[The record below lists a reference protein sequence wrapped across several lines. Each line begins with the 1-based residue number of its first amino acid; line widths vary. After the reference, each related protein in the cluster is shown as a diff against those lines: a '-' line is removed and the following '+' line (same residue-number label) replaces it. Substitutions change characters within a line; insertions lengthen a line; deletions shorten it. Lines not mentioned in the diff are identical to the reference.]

1 MYEIWRPQGSECYD
15 QRSNICLYYLVVRQE
30 FWSPVKCE
38 SVLPVA
44 LLWLSSMGTKIQLL
58 MLYSFT

>member
-1 MYEIWRPQGSECYD
+1 LYEIWHPQGSECYY
-15 QRSNICLYYLVVRQE
+15 QRSNFCLYYLVVRQE
-30 FWSPVKCE
+30 FWSPAKCG

-44 LLWLSSMGTKIQLL
+44 LLWLSSTGTQIQLL

>member
-1 MYEIWRPQGSECYD
+1 MYEIWRPQGSEYYD
-15 QRSNICLYYLVVRQE
+15 QRSNVCLYYLVVGQE
-30 FWSPVKCE
+30 FWSPAKCE

-44 LLWLSSMGTKIQLL
+44 LPWLSSMGTQIQLL